1 MKSSLRN
8 ILVITLA
15 AMALNGCAVGAV
27 AYIKDRAENF
37 FLARWDAH
45 EAALV
50 AEVSLHAR
58 DSLTICDPRT
68 EKSRQVEVTGAV
80 ARSANHLLAYS
91 KTLPDDNRPVIT
103 VARNLSESADEFH
116 RRAQDKM
123 SRLYCENKATN
134 MITMSEQAQRVVQ
147 AKRK

>member
-1 MKSSLRN
+1 MKSNLRN
-8 ILVITLA
+8 ILVMVLA
-15 AMALNGCAVGAV
+15 AMALNGCASVQ
-27 AYIKDRAENF
+27 DRIANF
-37 FLARWDAH
+37 YLSRWDAH

-58 DSLTICDPRT
+58 DTLTICDPRT
-68 EKSRQVEVTGAV
+68 EKAQQVSATGAV
-80 ARSANHLLAYS
+80 ARSAHHLLAYA

-103 VARNLSESADEFH
+103 VAKNLSDSAEEFH
-116 RRAQDKM
+116 KRAQDKM
-123 SRLYCENKATN
+123 SRIYCENKATN